1 MENNKR
7 RKTLIILIGVILIII
22 VIIAFIISSIKQNS
36 NSSLNNGEA
45 VLVND
50 DMAKANNESE
60 LEDLYN
66 MSEQERITYYC
77 AEFFKLVDRRNYE
90 DAYELLYSGYKENY
104 FPTQASFT
112 EYMEDYFP
120 DDFSLSYTNFER
132 LGDIY
137 VLWIDV
143 KDTLNGS
150 RGHNF
155 SMNVVIQENDFNDYV
170 LSFSRNS
177 AVDSEEE

>member
-7 RKTLIILIGVILIII
+7 RKTLIILIGVILIVI
-22 VIIAFIISSIKQNS
+22 VIIAFIIISIKQNS
-36 NSSLNNGEA
+36 NSTLNNGEA
-45 VLVND
+45 SLVND

-60 LEDLYN
+60 LEALYN

-77 AEFFKLVDRRNYE
+77 AEFFKLVDKKSYSQ
-90 DAYELLYSGYKENY
+90 AYKLLYSEYKENY
-104 FPTQASFT
+104 FPTETSFT
-112 EYMEDYFP
+112 EYMKDYFP
-120 DDFSLSYTNFER
+120 DDFSIEYTNFER

-137 VLWIDV
+137 VLWISIN
-143 KDTLNGS
+143 DTLNGS

-155 SMNVVIQENDFNDYV
+155 DMNVVIQENDFNDYV

-177 AVDSEEE
+177 AVEEE